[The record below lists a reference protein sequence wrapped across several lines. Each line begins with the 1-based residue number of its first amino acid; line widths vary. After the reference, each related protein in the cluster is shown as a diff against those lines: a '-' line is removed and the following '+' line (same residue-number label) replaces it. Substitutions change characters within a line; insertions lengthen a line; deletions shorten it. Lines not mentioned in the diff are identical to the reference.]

1 MLPMLPIVPMGLLE
15 LHGIRNATGREHIK
29 KVTENLLVSFFPD
42 RYALLKMA
50 GKRSSR
56 DGLSSVHYKVI
67 ERDYDPRWGYEH
79 IVVQIGSIH
88 KWHFQSKKNKLILH
102 F

>member
-1 MLPMLPIVPMGLLE
+1 
-15 LHGIRNATGREHIK
+15 
-29 KVTENLLVSFFPD
+29 
-42 RYALLKMA
+42 MA

-67 ERDYDPRWGYEH
+67 ERHYDRRWGYEH

-88 KWHFQSKKNKLILH
+88 KWHFQAKKNKLILH